1 MFRFPSCQ
9 VGSTTD
15 CQKFY
20 SVDTAQT
27 IPPFPAALVSDPLQ
41 IYKGAQLNWTKR
53 HFWKYNSAAGLAA
66 LNLQDPWNLFL
77 AGSDN
82 ILISFV
88 LQAEPK
94 YWTNPA
100 HETRIIHNP
109 SVIWPN
115 LNPTIIVIIVLNVIV
130 ACHLTKSLSGYL
142 HCHHFRKPH
151 ALWEEKSLSSVFS
164 VFTPTSWHRKVSRS
178 INWDIVRALTESV
191 EEID

>member
-1 MFRFPSCQ
+1 MRCFPVICADYETATGLISIVYLFPRTQQVEYLYLLPSCQ

-15 CQKFY
+15 CEKFY

-94 YWTNPA
+94 Y
-100 HETRIIHNP
+100 
-109 SVIWPN
+109 
-115 LNPTIIVIIVLNVIV
+115 
-130 ACHLTKSLSGYL
+130 
-142 HCHHFRKPH
+142 
-151 ALWEEKSLSSVFS
+151 
-164 VFTPTSWHRKVSRS
+164 
-178 INWDIVRALTESV
+178 
-191 EEID
+191 